1 MDLTL
6 VFFRGNTI
14 SHSKNNAILLELFLD
29 TNFQWNS
36 LISASLLSTTYKT
49 DRKLFTW
56 NREREIQYTDL
67 SHLLI
72 QKDS

>member
-6 VFFRGNTI
+6 VFFQRKQI
-14 SHSKNNAILLELFLD
+14 SRSKNNAILLEQFLD

-49 DRKLFTW
+49 ERKLFTESEKS
-56 NREREIQYTDL
+56 NILT
-67 SHLLI
+67 
-72 QKDS
+72 